1 MPAERIAMRQVRDVL
16 RLKTAGLSGNEIA
29 RRVGIAPSTVRLT
42 LKRLADAG
50 LGWRL
55 SAEITDAALE
65 TQLFTAG
72 RQEARAPSLCRARL
86 GGASVMSRC
95 STRSRRQGKF
105 RDCGAHSMGCG
116 GSGKNT
122 GDRAYDG
129 ILRHRRRLQTALRTK
144 PKMIRLPETG
154 NGIALRIRPE
164 ASGAGSVSVHL
175 PRVDSDHQSAQNWEP
190 MNAQSPTPH
199 PPPRTPPQPPPDPDA
214 PPPMRDPPPPIPIP
228 RPEPPPP

>member
-1 MPAERIAMRQVRDVL
+1 VAASTSVDERADIALRAADRVL
-16 RLKTAGLSGNEIA
+16 G
-29 RRVGIAPSTVRLT
+29 P
-42 LKRLADAG
+42 DAG
-50 LGWRL
+50 LIRDVAVFDQEPAAGQVPRL
-55 SAEITDAALE
+55 
-65 TQLFTAG
+65 
-72 RQEARAPSLCRARL
+72 
-86 GGASVMSRC
+86 RC
-95 STRSRRQGKF
+95 
-105 RDCGAHSMGCG
+105 DSMGCG

-129 ILRHRRRLQTALRTK
+129 ILRHRRRLQTAVRTK
-144 PKMIRLPETG
+144 PKMIRLPETAD
-154 NGIALRIRPE
+154 GIALRIRPE

-228 RPEPPPP
+228 RPEPPPPQRLGGLLHKFRFSRPHCEMELGEAEQSFRQPEFA